1 MESSSATASINRV
14 KAELRSKRDIPRQ
27 KGDLSGHKLFLEAL
41 LNPRAVSDL
50 TSYVNSPSISSLFLT
65 LLSGTSAVSG
75 YLFKWAFFTWSGFG
89 LVLVKKKKE
98 LFQNNKKKLRKK
110 TSVWQKSQ
118 NSSLKTHR
126 AALFW
131 KCQFC
136 EILGSPCRALSALSS
151 QDSACNLKL
160 LRRLRDQATSC

>member
-1 MESSSATASINRV
+1 LEWIGFSSYKKSTALSKQQETTQE
-14 KAELRSKRDIPRQ
+14 KA
-27 KGDLSGHKLFLEAL
+27 
-41 LNPRAVSDL
+41 
-50 TSYVNSPSISSLFLT
+50 
-65 LLSGTSAVSG
+65 
-75 YLFKWAFFTWSGFG
+75 
-89 LVLVKKKKE
+89 
-98 LFQNNKKKLRKK
+98 
-110 TSVWQKSQ
+110 SVWQKSR

-160 LRRLRDQATSC
+160 LRRLQDQATKKYPPLLALAHTRHDDAADIKEW